1 MTLPDLLTTF
11 APLDLGG
18 GFTLRAVD
26 VADAPALAAL
36 VHVNSAHLGRFIPAV
51 VATIVDD
58 ESATRHCREMQRLQ
72 STGELLEMHLFDGD
86 VLCGSVRMRDV
97 DGRNRSA
104 YIGYFIGT
112 DHQGRGLVTLAV
124 GAFVEWAFSSLQLHR
139 IGLRCVA
146 ANTASA
152 AVAHRL
158 GFTLEGRLRD
168 CELIDGVFHDDLV
181 FSRLS
186 SDRVGPH

>member
-1 MTLPDLLTTF
+1 MRVGSHARCPTEAF
-11 APLDLGG
+11 AE
-18 GFTLRAVD
+18 A
-26 VADAPALAAL
+26 
-36 VHVNSAHLGRFIPAV
+36 
-51 VATIVDD
+51 
-58 ESATRHCREMQRLQ
+58 C
-72 STGELLEMHLFDGD
+72 
-86 VLCGSVRMRDV
+86 
-97 DGRNRSA
+97 
-104 YIGYFIGT
+104 T